1 VNEEFPSEEDAMNA
15 RETHRLQPVP
25 ERGAISIL
33 VVVAAVPLLV
43 AIGALLTV
51 SVAHHDQ
58 CEQELGRTTAA
69 ITSFTGAQDA
79 LSRLEQARTLN
90 GEFDLAVNGGTARV
104 RGTPWLGDGI
114 DEDKNGLVDD
124 EKEKNVFSI
133 RSDGWL
139 NATPGG
145 ETNPAVRSY
154 HAVTNVVAEVTD
166 FEFSFGQAIYI
177 DDPGAQIDLNG
188 GAFELSGN
196 DENLDGSKGPGAAR
210 AAVGINGDPSG
221 VIAQV
226 SNNQKAHIVGNLPDP
241 AIGQTDALDWDH
253 YLEMLGPLASIQWDD
268 GTSFSGTIGDYANR
282 KGVIA
287 HATGDLKVH
296 GETTGAGILI
306 VDGDLDIDGH
316 FEFAGLI
323 LVHGNVSFQGGGGAK
338 ELYGAM
344 LLWGKDPPGAPHED
358 LEINGTVQIEYS
370 SQGLDIAS
378 TSGGVRV
385 LSWREQ

>member
-1 VNEEFPSEEDAMNA
+1 MNA
-15 RETHRLQPVP
+15 YETQELQPVP

-33 VVVAAVPLLV
+33 VLVAAIPLLV

-79 LSRLEQARTLN
+79 LSRLEEARTLN
-90 GEFDLAVNGGTARV
+90 GEFDLAINGGTARV

-124 EKEKNVFSI
+124 DKEKNIFAI

-139 NATPGG
+139 NSSPGG

-154 HAVTNVVAEVTD
+154 HSTTNVVAEVTD

-177 DDPGAQIDLNG
+177 DDPAAKIDLNG

-196 DENLDGSKGPGAAR
+196 DENLDGSKGPEAAR
-210 AAVGINGDPSG
+210 PAVGINGDPTG
-221 VIAQV
+221 VISQV

-241 AIGQTDALDWDH
+241 AIGQTGALDFDQ
-253 YLEMLGPLASIQWDD
+253 YLQMLGPLASINWND
-268 GTSFSGTIGDYANR
+268 GTSFSGSIGDYANR

-287 HATGDLKVH
+287 HATGDLKMH
-296 GETTGAGILI
+296 GTTQGAGILI
-306 VDGDLDIDGH
+306 VDGDLEVDGH

-323 LVHGNVSFQGGGGAK
+323 LVRGNVSFQGGGGVK

-344 LLWGKDPPGAPHED
+344 LLWGEDPPGPPIED
-358 LEINGTVQIEYS
+358 LEINGTVQVEYS
-370 SQGLDIAS
+370 SEGLDIAS